1 MSAKSLLRPKRDI
14 DVGKEK
20 YNDQDDVDDSEDT
33 VTDADINQVFLLPF
47 TYSKI
52 WPLDVHAWQSSI
64 VIASERDSYK
74 ILALWI
80 RIKWFR
86 LNDISLQQTKCS
98 R

>member
-33 VTDADINQVFLLPF
+33 VTDADVNQVFLLPF

-52 WPLDVHAWQSSI
+52 
-64 VIASERDSYK
+64 
-74 ILALWI
+74 
-80 RIKWFR
+80 
-86 LNDISLQQTKCS
+86 
-98 R
+98 